1 MERKIVEAVNEM
13 TNGTFQNLSEIQ
25 NEYFKEEILD
35 FYLQYE
41 GIIGYTD
48 QILDV
53 INTLDTVEVEKTPL
67 DLVVDNVEA
76 NRENKPQSVIEIIE
90 GLKEHSDEIIENA
103 DMHKQE
109 LFVDSLTYER
119 GYQQALTDL
128 KEAFSKSIQLER

>member
-1 MERKIVEAVNEM
+1 MERKIVEAVNKM

-25 NEYFKEEILD
+25 KEFFKEEILD
-35 FYLQYE
+35 YYLRYE

-53 INTLDTVEVEKTPL
+53 INALDTVEVEKTPL

-109 LFVDSLTYER
+109 LFVDSLTYEM